1 MYKRTEDDMDKEK
14 IKILIVRPGEEPEE
28 AMIIESASSL
38 QDIVGGYFEL
48 VKPPIH
54 TDDTKIICNEEGKL
68 NGSEP
73 NSPILDEFLNCYDI
87 LYGTIIICR
96 HPVNSTELASLT
108 DEQVERYKKIYSL
121 TVRGMYVF

>member
-1 MYKRTEDDMDKEK
+1 MDKEK

-28 AMIIESASSL
+28 AMIVESASSL

-68 NGSEP
+68 NGSETCP
-73 NSPILDEFLNCYDI
+73 SCGKDAFRCRDVCGSQGAPAQ
-87 LYGTIIICR
+87 R
-96 HPVNSTELASLT
+96 HPFRFRMGG
-108 DEQVERYKKIYSL
+108 QGI
-121 TVRGMYVF
+121 